1 MSTYTVT
8 QRFAQVSAAGLLTT
22 LGRRVLAATLALA
35 SVGAMAGNRVEDV
48 SYASAPDGTTEITI
62 RLASPP
68 TAPRAFATESPP
80 RIAVDFEDT
89 QNGLTERR
97 INVGSGAA
105 ASVSAVEAGGRTRVV
120 VELFHP
126 AAFESRIDGNNLILA
141 VGKGKSMAASAGAPA
156 ASGITQ
162 PTVSQVDFR
171 RGTSGE
177 GRVVVS
183 FDKDGA
189 GTDLRKEGN
198 KLIVDLFDVSLSND
212 LPIRLDVTDFA
223 TPVQF
228 IETRE
233 RAGGAR
239 MEIQTSGAIE
249 HMAYQTG
256 NELVIEIAKVSAK
269 DDERKKLGEPV
280 EYKGTPVTFN
290 IQDIPVRSALQLIA
304 DVSELNIV
312 VADSVQGN
320 VTLRLVNVPWDQAL
334 DIILQAKGLDKRSQ
348 GNVVWIAPTA
358 EIAQREQ
365 ALEDARIALE
375 DRAELV
381 TEYIPV
387 NYGNAE
393 EIAKLLTEDALQG
406 EQQNQGASQQNVQ
419 KGFLSKRGSV
429 TFDKRTNTLLVVDIP
444 QRVANI
450 RDLVQKLDK
459 PVDQVVIEARIVIA
473 NESVARELGARF
485 GVSGNNGD
493 SYYSGNLEANQN
505 KINADKA
512 LDLQYAK
519 DVAAW
524 VAGGGIGAQPIYS
537 QSLPVR
543 GLMTNLPAALQNPA
557 GSLAL
562 SILNAGYQLD
572 VELSAIQEQGRGE
585 VISNPRIVT
594 SNQKESVIR
603 QGKEIGYLTIS
614 GTGVSA
620 TPTAAFKEA
629 LLELKVTPT
638 ITNDGR
644 VFLNLAVKKDELDGF
659 VDLGIYGSVPQITKR
674 EINTAVLVDDGQ
686 TVVIGGVYEF
696 SDTTDLAKVP
706 FLGDLPVIG
715 NLFRNKS
722 RSKTKAELLIF
733 VTPKVMRV
741 SQR

>member
-1 MSTYTVT
+1 MTVT
-8 QRFAQVSAAGLLTT
+8 NAKQQRPLRRPLSLGTCAIGLAVGLYAASASALPVATI
-22 LGRRVLAATLALA
+22 AAMGQSAT
-35 SVGAMAGNRVEDV
+35 GAMADPAKRTPDAVTVTAIDFKRGDGGSGKLVLRF
-48 SYASAPDGTTEITI
+48 SGAGAAPDL
-62 RLASPP
+62 R
-68 TAPRAFATESPP
+68 
-80 RIAVDFEDT
+80 
-89 QNGLTERR
+89 NM
-97 INVGSGAA
+97 GS
-105 ASVSAVEAGGRTRVV
+105 SVV
-120 VELFHP
+120 VDIGNAQLP
-126 AAFESRIDGNNLILA
+126 AALQR
-141 VGKGKSMAASAGAPA
+141 
-156 ASGITQ
+156 
-162 PTVSQVDFR
+162 
-171 RGTSGE
+171 
-177 GRVVVS
+177 
-183 FDKDGA
+183 
-189 GTDLRKEGN
+189 
-198 KLIVDLFDVSLSND
+198 
-212 LPIRLDVTDFA
+212 PINVTDFA
-223 TPVQF
+223 TPVQR
-228 IETRE
+228 IEA
-233 RAGGAR
+233 RA
-239 MEIQTSGAIE
+239 TSSGAQLVLGTQGE
-249 HMAYQTG
+249 FESMAYQSG
-256 NELVIEIAKVSAK
+256 NDYIVEIVPRASTAGVAKAK
-269 DDERKKLGEPV
+269 AAAPAMGATAMGATAMGATSSTSTVRYSGK
-280 EYKGTPVTFN
+280 PVTFN
-290 IQDIPVRSALQLIA
+290 FQDVPVRTVLQLIA
-304 DVSELNIV
+304 EESNLNIV
-312 VADSVQGN
+312 AADTVQGN
-320 VTLRLVNVPWDQAL
+320 VTLRLINVPWDQAL
-334 DIILQAKGLDKRSQ
+334 DIVLQAKSLDKRRS
-348 GNVVWIAPTA
+348 GSVVWVAPQK
-358 EIAQREQ
+358 EIAQFEQ
-365 ALEDARIALE
+365 DKEDARINLE
-375 DRAELV
+375 ERAEKV

-387 NYGNAE
+387 NYASSE
-393 EIAKLLTEDALQG
+393 DIAKLLTEGSKGNSSGGGGGQSG
-406 EQQNQGASQQNVQ
+406 GGQNQQDR
-419 KGFLSKRGSV
+419 GFLSSRGSISY
-429 TFDKRTNTLLVVDIP
+429 DKRTNTLLVIDIP

-512 LDLQYAK
+512 LDLQFAK
-519 DVAAW
+519 DMSAW
-524 VAGGGIGAQPIYS
+524 IAGGQLGPRPVYS
-537 QSLPVR
+537 QSLPFR
-543 GLMTNLPAALQNPA
+543 GLMSNLPAALQNPA

-722 RSKTKAELLIF
+722 RTKSKAELLIF